1 MTPENAKLIL
11 KEYRD
16 KQAKDSSWRI
26 FSRKIIDLDYTKLIT
41 NWSQTPKL
49 DLPEECSFPHFKMNK
64 IGLDFGNIKYNWNEI
79 YATAIKTQWKSTGEY
94 SAIKEEYLL
103 FCLENG
109 NVIESDLGLTEHY
122 YNQLGHF
129 IELYKLEF
137 EKLSGKTAN
146 L

>member
-1 MTPENAKLIL
+1 
-11 KEYRD
+11 
-16 KQAKDSSWRI
+16 
-26 FSRKIIDLDYTKLIT
+26 
-41 NWSQTPKL
+41 
-49 DLPEECSFPHFKMNK
+49 MNK

-94 SAIKEEYLL
+94 TAIKEEYLL

-109 NVIESDLGLTEHY
+109 NVIESDLDLTEHY

-137 EKLSGKTAN
+137 EKLSGKTAK